1 MLRLSR
7 SQTGSLSWG
16 DSVTRQL
23 STSWPPRGKR
33 LEGKVC
39 IVTGAGS
46 RGPGIGNGRA
56 IAIIFA
62 REGAHVVLVDR
73 QRDRAQETLTSFD
86 DDERGRARFVEAD
99 VSIDDDCARIVGQ
112 TMNAYDRIDVVV
124 NNVGIAGP
132 AGNAVDVDMNDWER
146 AMRVNVGS
154 MVLMAK
160 HAVPFMAAR
169 GSGSIVNI
177 SSIAG
182 LLGGFPSLFYPVSKG
197 SLLPLTRVMA
207 SQHGSQG
214 IRVNCVAPGLV
225 YTPMVAAR
233 GMSPETR
240 ENRRLA
246 GALKSEGDAWDV
258 AYAVLYL
265 ASEEARWITGV
276 FIPVDGGLALGG
288 RSNDGT

>member
-1 MLRLSR
+1 MN
-7 SQTGSLSWG
+7 
-16 DSVTRQL
+16 RQL
-23 STSWPPRGKR
+23 STSWPLHGKR

-56 IAIIFA
+56 TAILFA

-73 QRDRAQETLTSFD
+73 QRDRAQETLTSLD
-86 DDERGRARFVEAD
+86 DDERLRARLVEAD
-99 VSIDDDCARIVGQ
+99 VSIDDDCARIVGE
-112 TMNAYDRIDVVV
+112 TIKAFDRIDVVV

-146 AMRVNVGS
+146 AMRVNLGS

-169 GSGSIVNI
+169 GAGSIVNI
-177 SSIAG
+177 ASTAG

-197 SLLPLTRVMA
+197 SVVPLTRVMA
-207 SQHGSQG
+207 LQHASQG

-233 GMSPETR
+233 GMSAEIR
-240 ENRRLA
+240 ESRRLSA
-246 GALKSEGDAWDV
+246 PLQIEGDAWDV
-258 AYAVLYL
+258 AYAALYL
-265 ASEEARWITGV
+265 AGDEARWLTGV
-276 FIPVDGGLALGG
+276 VIPVDGGLVLGG
-288 RSNDGT
+288 RPNEGGGEK